1 MNNFCSILDNCL
13 DKDFVEELNA
23 SILHDRPD
31 SFFIKK
37 DEVNPN
43 VNIWHKAV
51 HKVWF
56 EKLKDLNQNIFGY
69 EVWYNTLSESTNL
82 GLHVDCDEEY
92 FKQTNE
98 KLRHPSFTSVLY
110 TGPQNSISGGQLAI
124 NLEKCIEYIE
134 DLTDFTSI
142 NPDDIL
148 KDNENWLKIEYK
160 YNRLVLCGSG
170 HPHLVLP
177 MQRVSDLKP
186 RTGLT
191 IAAWSHQI
199 NIL

>member
-1 MNNFCSILDNCL
+1 MN
-13 DKDFVEELNA
+13 LN
-23 SILHDRPD
+23 
-31 SFFIKK
+31 
-37 DEVNPN
+37 
-43 VNIWHKAV
+43 
-51 HKVWF
+51 
-56 EKLKDLNQNIFGY
+56 EKIFGY

-82 GLHVDCDEEY
+82 GLHVDCDEEH
-92 FKQTNE
+92 FEQTNG
-98 KLRHPSFTSVLY
+98 KLRHPNFTSVLY

-134 DLTDFTSI
+134 ELTDFSSI
-142 NPDDIL
+142 HLDDIA
-148 KDNENWLKIEYK
+148 KDNKNWLKIEYK
-160 YNRLVLCGSG
+160 YNRLVLFGSG

-177 MQRVSDLKP
+177 MQGISDLKP